1 MVNQITP
8 EELQQRLNNREKIV
22 LLDVRE
28 PWEYEIVHLSG
39 ATLIPLD
46 TLLKNFEK
54 LSKNDEIIVYCHTG
68 ARSQYACILLRR
80 VGFSGVKNLAG
91 GIDAWSDIDSTVQ
104 KY

>member
-1 MVNQITP
+1 MVNKISP
-8 EELQQRLNNREKIV
+8 EELQQRLNNREKVV

-28 PWEYEIVHLSG
+28 PWEYEIAHLPS
-39 ATLIPLD
+39 AILISLD
-46 TLLKNFEK
+46 TLSKNFEK
-54 LSKNDEIIVYCHTG
+54 LSKSDEIIVYCHTG

-80 VGFSGVKNLAG
+80 AGFDSVKNLAG